1 MNELTINFANKTF
14 SYSCNDFERYKEQ
27 AYFDFHDDKDAIYL
41 TIDSKYGSK
50 ISFIKNRLDIIKF
63 IR

>member
-1 MNELTINFANKTF
+1 MNELTINIANKTF

-27 AYFDFHDDKDAIYL
+27 AYFDFRDDKDVICL
-41 TIDSKYGSK
+41 TIDSKYGTK
-50 ISFIKNRLDIIKF
+50 ISFMKSRLDIIKF